1 MMMNDEMGN
10 SSPDISSPI
19 LFAELKKL
27 YDEHFV
33 PRICIIE
40 LIASNKTKKYYL
52 YLTVDGIIG
61 TQCPSTYMASSIE
74 NSWEPSAI
82 SPLLCRLRLTQANVL
97 PN

>member
-1 MMMNDEMGN
+1 MECGFRVIPMKPLYCILNNETWEADISSPGD

-19 LFAELKKL
+19 LFAVFKNCMTDISSPEFKKL
-27 YDEHFV
+27 YDGHFV

-52 YLTVDGIIG
+52 YLT
-61 TQCPSTYMASSIE
+61 
-74 NSWEPSAI
+74 
-82 SPLLCRLRLTQANVL
+82 QANVL